1 MKHLFFFAILVLL
14 PIVLIGSGLIYLV
27 WHTVYTFYD
36 DWHLKRELEEIRAAS
51 RAKRAQA
58 ASTPP
63 PNVAAD
69 DQFPQVDGISSTSMG
84 NGDPQAAGDEV
95 E

>member
-1 MKHLFFFAILVLL
+1 MKHIFFFAILVLL
-14 PIVLIGSGLIYLV
+14 PIVVIASGLIYLV
-27 WHTVYTFYD
+27 WHTGYTFYD

-63 PNVAAD
+63 PSDVAD
-69 DQFPQVDGISSTSMG
+69 DQFPES
-84 NGDPQAAGDEV
+84 V
-95 E
+95 ETDLD